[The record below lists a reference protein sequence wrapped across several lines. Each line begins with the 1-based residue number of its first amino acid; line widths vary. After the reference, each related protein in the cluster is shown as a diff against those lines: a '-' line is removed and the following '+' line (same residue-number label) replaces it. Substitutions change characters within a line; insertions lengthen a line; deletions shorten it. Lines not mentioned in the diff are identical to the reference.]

1 MKDRRGG
8 GGLDGLKKRSGK
20 CEGPTGWAQRVK
32 ESEWEMR
39 RTGRGGVDGVK
50 NRSGKCEGPGRRGG
64 VGGTNGCLKRNFFKK
79 NQKHQPNIVEITHL
93 CIMHGVHTNR
103 RKTIHNY
110 LKNMSSKKK
119 F

>member
-1 MKDRRGG
+1 
-8 GGLDGLKKRSGK
+8 
-20 CEGPTGWAQRVK
+20 
-32 ESEWEMR
+32 
-39 RTGRGGVDGVK
+39 
-50 NRSGKCEGPGRRGG
+50 